1 MLETE
6 RVGVIRHQLIVFH
19 IVAEVYPGYFC
30 GGQSG
35 AVAAIFQFVVVDVG
49 HVSRLFIIIDG
60 IVKGRGILNI
70 YEIIFVRAV
79 VDGQIVAAVILIV
92 IQVIRSIIVIVC
104 GIVVIPGLEIRAIGI
119 VVVIGGVLVQEV
131 RQLDVGL
138 IVVCIIGGVMDSIKS
153 FIIAINNPRV
163 CFKT

>member
-1 MLETE
+1 MLETQS
-6 RVGVIRHQLIVFH
+6 VGVIRHQLIVFH

-60 IVKGRGILNI
+60 IVIGIIDRDKGRGILNI

-119 VVVIGGVLVQEV
+119 VVVIGGILVQEV
-131 RQLDVGL
+131 
-138 IVVCIIGGVMDSIKS
+138 
-153 FIIAINNPRV
+153 
-163 CFKT
+163 